1 MLFKT
6 LLCKFSQRNLLFHFC
21 SRNSCRLSS
30 SKINPCVTLKCMFLY
45 AGKHLMLGV
54 THGVLSI
61 GRILSF
67 VFITIAL
74 NSMVRVF
81 QRVYNFAPAA
91 LTKSLIKT
99 AHKPLCFKGHLNQTP
114 STPISLATCC
124 LRHGVMLPLE
134 AFEMRKHILTL
145 SRTKPRCNAEEIL
158 ET

>member
-1 MLFKT
+1 LLFKT
-6 LLCKFSQRNLLFHFC
+6 PLCKFSQHNLLFHCC

-30 SKINPCVTLKCMFLY
+30 SKINPYVTLKCMFLY
-45 AGKHLMLGV
+45 TGKHLMLGV
-54 THGVLSI
+54 THGLLSP

-67 VFITIAL
+67 VFITVAL

-81 QRVYNFAPAA
+81 QRVYNISPAD

-99 AHKPLCFKGHLNQTP
+99 AHKPLCFKGHLNQTR
-114 STPISLATCC
+114 STHISLATCC
-124 LRHGVMLPLE
+124 LRHGVMLHFE

-145 SRTKPRCNAEEIL
+145 SRTKPRCNVEEIL